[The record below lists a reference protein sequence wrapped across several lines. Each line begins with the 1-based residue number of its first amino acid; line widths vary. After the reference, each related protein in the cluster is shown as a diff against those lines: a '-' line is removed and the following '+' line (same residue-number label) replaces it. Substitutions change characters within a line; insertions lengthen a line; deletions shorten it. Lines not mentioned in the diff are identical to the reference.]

1 MRVNRRELLY
11 GMAAA
16 CVGPAV
22 PTLSIALEKQ
32 AGLRNDAVRL
42 RRRLEELSA
51 YGRPAGG
58 TFADGASRVA
68 YSDAAVAGRN
78 YAMNAMG
85 AAARTPRIGPAVH
98 MLRPSP

>member
-42 RRRLEELSA
+42 RRRLEALSA

-58 TFADGASRVA
+58 TFADGVSRVA
-68 YSDAAVAGRN
+68 YSDADVAGAN
-78 YAMNAMG
+78 YAMKFMREAERNTQP
-85 AAARTPRIGPAVH
+85 AAAGKDVGP
-98 MLRPSP
+98 